1 MRGGEPRYGWYMHFT
16 RPRDLVVAG
25 VLGLVLGYLLFQMA
39 YGSLP
44 QLPLLAGVTFA
55 VLAVIEAV
63 LAFRVRS
70 RIRNG
75 RVVAAIGIARSVA
88 LAKASSL
95 AGAFMAGAWL
105 AALAYLFPRRDELV
119 AAVLDTRAA
128 VVGVVSAA
136 LLVAAGLWLEHC
148 CRTPRDQPRER
159 TRGTTG

>member
-1 MRGGEPRYGWYMHFT
+1 MHFT

-25 VLGLVLGYLLFQMA
+25 VLGLVLGYLLFQVA

-55 VLAVIEAV
+55 VLAVIEVV
-63 LAFRVRS
+63 LAFVIRS
-70 RIRNG
+70 RIKGG

-95 AGAFMAGAWL
+95 AGAFMTGAWL
-105 AALAYLFPRRDELV
+105 AALVYLFPRRDELV
-119 AAVLDTRAA
+119 AAVLDTRSA

-136 LLVAAGLWLEHC
+136 LLVAGGLWLEHC
-148 CRTPRDQPRER
+148 CRTPRDQERER
-159 TRGTTG
+159 TRGATG

>member
-1 MRGGEPRYGWYMHFT
+1 MHFT

-25 VLGLVLGYLLFQMA
+25 ALGLLLGYLLFQVA

-55 VLAVIEAV
+55 VLAVMEAV
-63 LAFRVRS
+63 LAFVIRS
-70 RIRNG
+70 RIKGG

-95 AGAFMAGAWL
+95 AGAFMTGAWL

-136 LLVAAGLWLEHC
+136 LLVAGGLWLEHC
-148 CRTPRDQPRER
+148 CRTPRDQDRER
-159 TRGTTG
+159 TRGMTG